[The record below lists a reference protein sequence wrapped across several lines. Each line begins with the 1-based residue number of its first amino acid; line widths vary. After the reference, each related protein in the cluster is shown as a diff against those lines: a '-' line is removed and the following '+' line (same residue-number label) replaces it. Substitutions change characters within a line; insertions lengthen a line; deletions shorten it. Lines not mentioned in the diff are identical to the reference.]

1 MNAMKTQVSSWT
13 VSIAAHVA
21 VASALLF
28 GLPFFT
34 KPIVAKEKFQ
44 GVEVLLMASAPPMDA
59 SPPPQPLADHAP
71 PPPPPEPIREP
82 EPITSTSAAPDVEPA
97 PPPKPKPLVQR
108 PPKPQPPKPQAEQ
121 VKAPVEPAAPA
132 AEPVPEKL
140 QIAAAPTAPPGPV
153 MAAPRVTVNPNA
165 EASYYA
171 ALLAWLER
179 HKEYPR
185 RAQLRRMEGVA
196 HLRFTIDGHGRV
208 IRHRIERSSGHDTL
222 DDAVERM
229 IAKAS
234 PLPPIPA
241 TLGKDSLDVVV
252 PIQFFL
258 K

>member
-1 MNAMKTQVSSWT
+1 MKTQVSSWT
-13 VSIAAHVA
+13 VSVAAHLA

-28 GLPFFT
+28 GVPFFT
-34 KPIVAKEKFQ
+34 KPIVAEEKFQ
-44 GVEVLLMASAPPMDA
+44 GVEVLLMASAPPMEVPA
-59 SPPPQPLADHAP
+59 PPQPVVEHVP
-71 PPPPPEPIREP
+71 PPPPPESIKEP
-82 EPITSTSAAPDVEPA
+82 EPITSTAMEPDVDPV
-97 PPPKPKPLVQR
+97 PPPKPKPVAQR
-108 PPKPQPPKPQAEQ
+108 PLKPQPPKPQPEP
-121 VKAPVEPAAPA
+121 VKAPVEPSAPA
-132 AEPVPEKL
+132 AEPAPARPQV
-140 QIAAAPTAPPGPV
+140 AAAPPAPPGPV
-153 MAAPRVTVNPNA
+153 MAAPRVAVNPNA

-196 HLRFTIDGHGRV
+196 HLRFTIDGQGRV
-208 IRHRIERSSGHDTL
+208 IAHRIERSTGHDTL

-241 TLGKDSLDVVV
+241 ALGKDSLDVVV

>member
-1 MNAMKTQVSSWT
+1 MKTQVSSWT
-13 VSIAAHVA
+13 VSVAAHLA

-34 KPIVAKEKFQ
+34 QPIVAEEKFQ
-44 GVEVLLMASAPPMDA
+44 GVEVLLMASAPPMEA
-59 SPPPQPLADHAP
+59 PVPPQPVVEHVP
-71 PPPPPEPIREP
+71 PPPPPEPIKEP
-82 EPITSTSAAPDVEPA
+82 EPITSTTMEPDVDPM
-97 PPPKPKPLVQR
+97 PPPKPKPVVQR
-108 PPKPQPPKPQAEQ
+108 PPKPQPPKPQPEP
-121 VKAPVEPAAPA
+121 VKAPVEPPAPA
-132 AEPVPEKL
+132 AEPAPAKTQL
-140 QIAAAPTAPPGPV
+140 AAAPPAPPGPV
-153 MAAPRVTVNPNA
+153 MAAPRVAVNPNA

-196 HLRFTIDGHGRV
+196 HLRFTIDGQGRV
-208 IRHRIERSSGHDTL
+208 TGHRIERSSGHDTL

-241 TLGKDSLDVVV
+241 ALGKDSLDVVV